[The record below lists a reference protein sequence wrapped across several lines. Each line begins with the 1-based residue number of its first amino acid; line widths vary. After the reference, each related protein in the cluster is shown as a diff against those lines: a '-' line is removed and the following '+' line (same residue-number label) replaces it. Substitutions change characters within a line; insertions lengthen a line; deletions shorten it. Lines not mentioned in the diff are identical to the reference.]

1 MAGRYGIGAR
11 VRDREGDLAE
21 VIGKPEKG
29 YRNVRIIGGKYDG
42 MTYWASKSE
51 LSPVAVDVAE
61 TASCCAEKGEV
72 AFAVGDRVVAG
83 GGDPAG
89 RVGVIEL
96 ADTDGTYDVKFD
108 DWSGGHSGS
117 ARDGSM
123 NHWWCDAEQ
132 LRPFAIEAG
141 KFYRTRDGRKVG
153 PMTVWDNE
161 VEHSFDSAG
170 GERIWRQDGTSVY
183 EPDIVAEWIEP
194 VATAA
199 PAEPWTDF
207 DHWDAPPEKIVVE
220 DATDPVWVPK
230 VGDKIRRI
238 KSPYDFVPIGY
249 ESTITRLPSGFLGY
263 VDADGDTMQFVADRW
278 ELVPA
283 VKPQQDWLPAVGD
296 KIRWLG
302 KFDADMLTVGAVY
315 EIVRN
320 GGTGWVG
327 ITDNNQTRGDHS
339 WDIDGIIENFE
350 LVTAPPLL
358 IGQAVT
364 ASGYISGANGSN
376 FSVVFGDR
384 SYDLPATLLKKAA

>member
-1 MAGRYGIGAR
+1 
-11 VRDREGDLAE
+11 
-21 VIGKPEKG
+21 VIKL
-29 YRNVRIIGGKYDG
+29 V
-42 MTYWASKSE
+42 
-51 LSPVAVDVAE
+51 
-61 TASCCAEKGEV
+61 
-72 AFAVGDRVVAG
+72 
-83 GGDPAG
+83 
-89 RVGVIEL
+89 
-96 ADTDGTYDVKFD
+96 DTDGTYDVEFD
-108 DWSGGHSGS
+108 GWTGGHSGS

-123 NHWWCDAEQ
+123 NHWWCDADAEQ
-132 LRPFAIEAG
+132 LRHFTLEAG

-170 GERIWRQDGTSVY
+170 GERIWRPDGTSVY

-194 VATAA
+194 LATAA

-263 VDADGDTMQFVADRW
+263 VDADGDAMQSVADRW

-283 VKPQQDWLPAVGD
+283 VKPQQNWLPAVGD